1 MHAMSRK
8 KSTEIKAFMFDLGK
22 VVLDFD
28 FKPAFKRLSKASG
41 LTPEEVRE
49 FFMRS
54 GLEVLY
60 DGGKLSSRE
69 FYRQVKRSLRHN
81 LSFLE
86 FKYLWNHVF
95 IPHKPVIQLIRKLRT
110 HYRLVLISNTN
121 AMHYRYIR
129 KTYTVLEHF
138 DRIILSF
145 REKIRKPDARI
156 YRKAALAC
164 RAKPHEIFYIDDR
177 EDLTQSAKALGF
189 HTFTYRKN
197 PHELTQAMRSLGIRG
212 VS

>member
-1 MHAMSRK
+1 MMHK
-8 KSTEIKAFMFDLGK
+8 NKSKPVIKAILFDLGK
-22 VVLDFD
+22 VILDFSFD
-28 FKPAFKRLSKASG
+28 RAFRLLEKRSPYRA
-41 LTPEEVRE
+41 PEIRNY
-49 FFMRS
+49 FMNS